1 VHAAKAAAANP
12 AAAPARRAIGAARAS
27 SRRSAQSPA
36 AVNASADTVD
46 ESQFAR
52 F

>member
-1 VHAAKAAAANP
+1 VAAGP
-12 AAAPARRAIGAARAS
+12 ADAPARRAIGAARAS
-27 SRRSAQSPA
+27 SRRAVPAQAVSTA
-36 AVNASADTVD
+36 AAETVD